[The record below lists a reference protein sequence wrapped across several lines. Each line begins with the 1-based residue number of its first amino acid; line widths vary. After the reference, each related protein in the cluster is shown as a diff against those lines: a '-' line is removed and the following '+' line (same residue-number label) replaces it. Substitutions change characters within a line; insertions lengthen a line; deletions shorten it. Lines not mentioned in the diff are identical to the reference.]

1 VADDDGPTHPRWFF
15 VHVHK
20 AAGTSLLHRLR
31 RQFAPDQIYP
41 DESDVAAA
49 GDGDSALPHLAPTL
63 LVSHLMARYPLR
75 RDRIAVVAGH
85 FPLRT
90 TEMLGDP
97 FTTMTLVREPVDRI
111 LSSLRHHRAY
121 TPADRDRPLEELYE
135 DPIRFHGMLH
145 NHLVKMFSLSP
156 DEIRLGDG
164 MMAHV
169 RAFTPARLDD
179 AKQRLAGVDVLGLH
193 DRVDEMC
200 GVLTER
206 FGWRLGE
213 DVHANTTE
221 PVEVSASFRR
231 RIAADNADDAELYE
245 YARELWAQRRSA

>member
-1 VADDDGPTHPRWFF
+1 MPEVDGSNPARFFF

-31 RQFAPDQIYP
+31 HQFARDEIYP

-49 GDGDSALPHLAPTL
+49 GDGATPLPHLAPTL
-63 LVSHLMARYPLR
+63 LVSHLEARYRVR
-75 RDRIAVVAGH
+75 RDRIALVAGH

-90 TEMLGDP
+90 TEILGDP
-97 FTTMTLVREPVDRI
+97 FTTMTLVREPVERI
-111 LSSLRHHRAY
+111 LSALRHHRVH
-121 TPADRDRPLEELYE
+121 TPADADRPLEELYD

-169 RAFTPARLDD
+169 RDFTPARLAE
-179 AKQRLAGVDVLGLH
+179 AKQRLAGVDVARPPRPRRRAVRRPH
-193 DRVDEMC
+193 AAV
-200 GVLTER
+200 
-206 FGWRLGE
+206 RLGPRRGRARE
-213 DVHANTTE
+213 RDRAGSRCRLVPT
-221 PVEVSASFRR
+221 PDRR
-231 RIAADNADDAELYE
+231 R
-245 YARELWAQRRSA
+245 QRRRHRALRVRP